1 MSRPQVP
8 LKGGDEYDAF
18 TGWRKFLYWQPGE
31 RAKIKATFNRRVRRT
46 IKRRVR
52 ERDRDW

>member
-1 MSRPQVP
+1 MP

-18 TGWRKFLYWQPGE
+18 SGWRRFHYWQPGE
-31 RAKIKATFNRRVRRT
+31 RAKIKATCNRRVRRT